1 MKAGQFVASL
11 KQVPQEYSLVLS
23 SLQDQAVPC
32 SFKDIKQVLQSN
44 LGRDLKNIFL
54 SFDEQPV
61 AAASIA
67 QVHHAILKDHQ
78 EVAVKVQYPGLE
90 SQMKID
96 ITTMSFLSKS
106 VAWISFRRQEI
117 LRKLAKT
124 SKITSSSGFLMF
136 FGS

>member
-1 MKAGQFVASL
+1 M
-11 KQVPQEYSLVLS
+11 
-23 SLQDQAVPC
+23 
-32 SFKDIKQVLQSN
+32 LQSN

-106 VAWISFRRQEI
+106 VAWNSERLFLQNLISFRRQEI

-124 SKITSSSGFLMF
+124 LKITSSSGFLVY

>member
-1 MKAGQFVASL
+1 M
-11 KQVPQEYSLVLS
+11 
-23 SLQDQAVPC
+23 
-32 SFKDIKQVLQSN
+32 LQSN

-124 SKITSSSGFLMF
+124 LKITSSSGFL
-136 FGS
+136 